1 MPESA
6 DELQY
11 KKSLLLAK
19 QALLNATRSELN
31 NKTSSDIEKT
41 QIDIERNL
49 AEIKRLIDNGVDKLL
64 QMELECFTRVNLTV
78 CADIID
84 GHTAF
89 QSLLQELAEH
99 FMQSEY
105 LKSILNRKSEVLEII
120 KNKLTEVKNELKLL
134 DTQISKRERKEA
146 SEAIDSSTTTSS
158 QATSCPEVGQIKFSF
173 DSDNIVDYCQGDS
186 SAIECIDVEVPANAT
201 NRDLWNVGSCTVD
214 SNLKAFEVYDQFRGL
229 MNSRPIKISAS
240 LLKVEVHRPWL
251 DVSIFENADHFTM
264 VSNYNKMSHYIF
276 FLPLLS
282 ETWSGSCVYRALD
295 PKIPL
300 PTSCS
305 LWQLPPSALCLCV
318 HCCQ

>member
-1 MPESA
+1 MSTSLAFALGHPLPYYFICSLPESA

-19 QALLNATRSELN
+19 QALLNATKSELN

-41 QIDIERNL
+41 QVDIERNL

-120 KNKLTEVKNELKLL
+120 KNKLTEVKNELKIL

-146 SEAIDSSTTTSS
+146 SEAIDSSTS
-158 QATSCPEVGQIKFSF
+158 
-173 DSDNIVDYCQGDS
+173 
-186 SAIECIDVEVPANAT
+186 
-201 NRDLWNVGSCTVD
+201 
-214 SNLKAFEVYDQFRGL
+214 
-229 MNSRPIKISAS
+229 
-240 LLKVEVHRPWL
+240 
-251 DVSIFENADHFTM
+251 
-264 VSNYNKMSHYIF
+264 
-276 FLPLLS
+276 
-282 ETWSGSCVYRALD
+282 
-295 PKIPL
+295 
-300 PTSCS
+300 
-305 LWQLPPSALCLCV
+305 
-318 HCCQ
+318 